1 MATTVR
7 VQVVELDTDGQREP
21 ERTVLDIELARFTQG
36 VQFGEISAAIQ
47 YAQDV
52 RRREAAAEIQRKK
65 RQAKRSG
72 TAT

>member
-7 VQVVELDTDGQREP
+7 VQVVEHHDTGKET
-21 ERTVLDIELARFTQG
+21 TVLDIELATFTQG
-36 VQFGEISAAIQ
+36 AQFGEYSAAIQ